1 VRKVGTT
8 SWTSKATLLLILV
21 ALTSGCAKTSDWL
34 TGRKT
39 AETVEPVILGAP
51 EAEIYLSNVYL
62 LIDGDAFTQVEI
74 FSDAKSAATLT
85 PDPSSKLKYALILAA
100 PGHAES
106 DPQQAQS
113 IFRELLAQTVLMTPT
128 EIALAT
134 IHLKDV
140 EERLKLDAET
150 RRLRAENTNAAT
162 TEDRAVAQRM
172 STIESENRQL
182 REDLLDA
189 EQKLEAIT
197 SIERSI
203 REQTTNNEN

>member
-8 SWTSKATLLLILV
+8 SWTSKAALLVILL
-21 ALTSGCAKTSDWL
+21 ALTSGCARTLDWL
-34 TGRKT
+34 KGRKT
-39 AETVEPVILGAP
+39 VEAVDPVILGAP
-51 EAEIYLSNVYL
+51 EAEIYLRDVYL

-113 IFRELLAQTVLMTPT
+113 IFRELLAQTALMTPG

-172 STIESENRQL
+172 STIESENRKL

-203 REQTTNNEN
+203 REQATNDED

>member
-1 VRKVGTT
+1 MRKQLTT
-8 SWTSKATLLLILV
+8 NWTGKAALLIILL
-21 ALTSGCAKTSDWL
+21 ALASGCAKTKDWL
-34 TGRKT
+34 QGRHT
-39 AETVEPVILGAP
+39 AEAVEPIILGAP
-51 EAEIYLSNVYL
+51 EAEIYLRDVYE

-85 PDPSSKLKYALILAA
+85 PNPSSLLKFALILAA

-106 DPQQAQS
+106 DPQQARRM
-113 IFRELLAQTVLMTPT
+113 FRELLAQTELMTPA

-150 RRLRAENTNAAT
+150 RRLRSEYTNAAT
-162 TEDRAVAQRM
+162 TEEIAVAQRM
-172 STIESENRQL
+172 RTIEVENRQL
-182 REDLLDA
+182 RQDLLEA

-203 REQTTNNEN
+203 REQATNDNN

>member
-1 VRKVGTT
+1 MRKVIAT
-8 SWTSKATLLLILV
+8 SWTSNAALLVILV

-34 TGRKT
+34 RGRKT
-39 AETVEPVILGAP
+39 AEAVEPVILGAP
-51 EAEIYLSNVYL
+51 EAEIYLRDVYL

-85 PDPSSKLKYALILAA
+85 PDPSSRLQYALILAA

-106 DPQQAQS
+106 DPRQAQS
-113 IFRELLAQTVLMTPT
+113 IFRELLAQTALMTPA

-150 RRLRAENTNAAT
+150 RRLRTENTNAAT

-203 REQTTNNEN
+203 REQATNDEN

>member
-1 VRKVGTT
+1 M
-8 SWTSKATLLLILV
+8 WTNRARKATLFIV
-21 ALTSGCAKTSDWL
+21 MIVLTASCAQTQDWL
-34 TGRKT
+34 QGGRT
-39 AETVEPVILGAP
+39 AEPVDPVILGAP
-51 EAEIYLSNVYL
+51 EVDIYLLDVYQG
-62 LIDGDAFTQVEI
+62 INGDAFTQVEI

-85 PDPSSKLKYALILAA
+85 PNPSTILRYALILAA

-106 DPQQAQS
+106 NPQQAQS
-113 IFRELLAQTVLMTPT
+113 LFRELLAQTQMMTAA

-150 RRLRAENTNAAT
+150 RRLRTENTNAAA
-162 TEDRAVAQRM
+162 TEARALDQRM
-172 STIESENRQL
+172 GTIESENRRL
-182 REDLLDA
+182 RLELSEA

-203 REQTTNNEN
+203 REQAGNDGN

>member
-1 VRKVGTT
+1 VRKVITT
-8 SWTSKATLLLILV
+8 SWTSKATLLVLLV

-34 TGRKT
+34 RGRKT
-39 AETVEPVILGAP
+39 AEPVDPVILGAP
-51 EAEIYLSNVYL
+51 EAEIYLRDVYL

-74 FSDAKSAATLT
+74 FSEAKSAATLT

-113 IFRELLAQTVLMTPT
+113 IFRELLAQTELMTPA

-140 EERLKLDAET
+140 EERLKLAAET

-203 REQTTNNEN
+203 REQAANDEN

>member
-85 PDPSSKLKYALILAA
+85 PDPSSRLQYALILAA

-113 IFRELLAQTVLMTPT
+113 IFRELLAQTALMTPA

-182 REDLLDA
+182 RKDLLDA

-203 REQTTNNEN
+203 REQATNNEN

>member
-1 VRKVGTT
+1 VRKVSTT
-8 SWTSKATLLLILV
+8 TWTSKAALLVILL
-21 ALTSGCAKTSDWL
+21 ALSSGCAKTSDWL
-34 TGRKT
+34 KGRKT
-39 AETVEPVILGAP
+39 AEAVDPVILGAP
-51 EAEIYLSNVYL
+51 EAELYLRDVYL

-85 PDPSSKLKYALILAA
+85 PDPSSRLQYALILAA

-113 IFRELLAQTVLMTPT
+113 IFRELLARTALMTPA

-150 RRLRAENTNAAT
+150 RRLRAENTSAAT

-182 REDLLDA
+182 REDLLEA

-203 REQTTNNEN
+203 REQATNNEN

>member
-1 VRKVGTT
+1 MRKVGTT

-34 TGRKT
+34 KGRKT

-51 EAEIYLSNVYL
+51 EAEIYLRDVYL

-113 IFRELLAQTVLMTPT
+113 IFRELLAQTVLMTPA

-150 RRLRAENTNAAT
+150 RRLRAENTSAAT

-182 REDLLDA
+182 RKDLSEA

>member
-1 VRKVGTT
+1 VRKVSTT
-8 SWTSKATLLLILV
+8 TWTSKAALLVILL
-21 ALTSGCAKTSDWL
+21 ALSSGCAKTSDWL
-34 TGRKT
+34 KGRKT
-39 AETVEPVILGAP
+39 AEAVDPVILGAP
-51 EAEIYLSNVYL
+51 EAELYLRDVYL

-85 PDPSSKLKYALILAA
+85 PDPSSRLQYALILAA

-113 IFRELLAQTVLMTPT
+113 IFRDLLAQTELMTPA
-128 EIALAT
+128 EVALAT

-150 RRLRAENTNAAT
+150 RRLRAENTTAAN

-182 REDLLDA
+182 RKDLSEA

>member
-1 VRKVGTT
+1 MRKVGTT
-8 SWTSKATLLLILV
+8 SWTSKAMLLLILV

-51 EAEIYLSNVYL
+51 EAEIYLRNVYL

-113 IFRELLAQTVLMTPT
+113 IFRELLTQTVLMTPT

-203 REQTTNNEN
+203 REQATSDEN

>member
-8 SWTSKATLLLILV
+8 SWASKATLLVILV

-34 TGRKT
+34 KGRKT
-39 AETVEPVILGAP
+39 VETVDPVILGTP
-51 EAEIYLSNVYL
+51 ETEFYLRDVYL

-106 DPQQAQS
+106 NPQQAQS
-113 IFRELLAQTVLMTPT
+113 IFRELLAQTVLMTPA

-150 RRLRAENTNAAT
+150 RRLRTENTKAAT

-182 REDLLDA
+182 RKDLLDA

-203 REQTTNNEN
+203 REQATNDEN

>member
-1 VRKVGTT
+1 
-8 SWTSKATLLLILV
+8 
-21 ALTSGCAKTSDWL
+21 
-34 TGRKT
+34 
-39 AETVEPVILGAP
+39 
-51 EAEIYLSNVYL
+51 
-62 LIDGDAFTQVEI
+62 
-74 FSDAKSAATLT
+74 LT
-85 PDPSSKLKYALILAA
+85 PDPSTKLKYALILAA

-113 IFRELLAQTVLMTPT
+113 IFRELLARTALMTPA

-182 REDLLDA
+182 REDLLEA

-203 REQTTNNEN
+203 REQATNDEN